1 MDFLFEIVFQ
11 FLFEIVAQALLELGF
26 RGASRVLRS
35 RVGRSVVAAGA
46 GFGFGLWWGGRLSD
60 ASLVHRPR
68 LLWVSVG
75 VAVVALALAAS
86 THRDAN
92 QEVASRRA
100 RDLLDP
106 TRWPAQRLVTFA
118 VLNLAIAAGT
128 EIGFVPSHA

>member
-1 MDFLFEIVFQ
+1 VDFLLEIVFQ
-11 FLFEIVAQALLELGF
+11 VLFEVVAQALLDLGF
-26 RGASRVLRS
+26 RGASGVLRS

-60 ASLVHRPR
+60 AALVHRPR

-75 VAVVALALAAS
+75 VAVLALARAAS

-92 QEVASRRA
+92 HNVASRGP
-100 RDLLDP
+100 RDLIDP
-106 TRWPAQRLVTFA
+106 TRWPGHRLVAFA
-118 VLNLAIAAGT
+118 VLNLAIAAGI